1 MFLEILIELEGHL
14 TDDDVKQRRSCKPD
28 DLTETFASIVANL
41 FGLFLEHSAEL
52 TDDFVELDQEH
63 WQRKSKQQLS

>member
-28 DLTETFASIVANL
+28 DLAETFASIVANL

-52 TDDFVELDQEH
+52 TDDLVELDQEH
-63 WQRKSKQQLS
+63 WQRKPKQQLS